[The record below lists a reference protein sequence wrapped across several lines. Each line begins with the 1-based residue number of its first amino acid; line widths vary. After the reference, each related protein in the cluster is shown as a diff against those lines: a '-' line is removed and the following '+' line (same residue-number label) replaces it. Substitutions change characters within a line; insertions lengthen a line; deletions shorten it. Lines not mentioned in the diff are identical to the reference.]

1 MVGIE
6 PPILSIRVWF
16 WCLRPPH
23 QQGIPVDEYSDGEL
37 AVPEFDFISH
47 PHGGWVFDSPEAQTN
62 WKSFVKKN
70 KWFEEC
76 SSSNPYH
83 PWRHEGELW
92 LSDFLYRQAHILMK
106 QSDKLLQKFAD
117 GKIIMSQ
124 GSPQF
129 RNMHQLHNLLDEA
142 ANHNMVGP

>member
-1 MVGIE
+1 MPNVFLTTSMVGIE

-92 LSDFLYRQAHILMK
+92 LSGFLYRQTQISMK
-106 QSDKLLQKFAD
+106 
-117 GKIIMSQ
+117 
-124 GSPQF
+124 
-129 RNMHQLHNLLDEA
+129 
-142 ANHNMVGP
+142 